1 MKGTKL
7 HECKDCCGKLSQ
19 LCHNTKNRSLEI
31 MCDCDKNQC
40 KTLKDFTQCLMTV
53 ESLCQY
59 IGVCCCEQENL
70 SKSIIDELSTKCM
83 KLSAIC
89 DKIISSMKK
98 DKCDYLNCDEIKKLC
113 KQAKSMKSKSKS
125 KKK

>member
-7 HECKDCCGKLSQ
+7 YECKDCCGKLSH

-31 MCDCDKNQC
+31 MCDCDKSQC
-40 KTLKDFTQCLMTV
+40 KILKDFTQCLMTV

-70 SKSIIDELSTKCM
+70 SKSIIDEFTNMRINRMRINKIRM
-83 KLSAIC
+83 KTVDKLSR
-89 DKIISSMKK
+89 S
-98 DKCDYLNCDEIKKLC
+98 
-113 KQAKSMKSKSKS
+113 AKA
-125 KKK
+125 